1 MGKNIVTILI
11 VDAEKT
17 LYHSIKELMGDE
29 YLIISAKSGRE
40 AVSLTKRINPDL
52 ILADLNLPDIDSLS
66 LCEKINEINSI
77 KDIPLIFI
85 ADYANQDKGIEC
97 LNLGAIDLIYKSFSI
112 ELIVRKIKNYLSLFN
127 YKNEALKLNQTIEQS
142 PETILITDT
151 SGEIEYVNP
160 GFIELTGYKPEEII
174 GRNPRVLKS
183 GYHTDDFY
191 TDLWETVSSGE
202 KWHGEIYNRK
212 KDGEFFW
219 EETSISPIKNWKDE
233 TVKYIAIKHDI
244 TEKKKAQKELK
255 STKNMLDKILNLS
268 TEAIRY
274 VDLNYN
280 VIKTNEKYKLLSES
294 YKNREGFKKNDLKCY
309 EVFCT
314 ENCNTEDCSIKK
326 ILENGQT
333 IQEDIK
339 VKFNNK
345 TKYFIVTVVP
355 YKNEAGEIIGMIQSF
370 RDITQRKEDENK
382 LKEYNQEIESLYNKL
397 NKEFKKGIKLHE
409 HFLPKKLP
417 EIDNFKYEVYFQPA
431 ERLGGDFYNAIK
443 IGNYLL
449 IYLADVSGHGLDGSM
464 LNIFLRETINNYIS
478 SKLNNNI
485 DLSPDALLK
494 HIINRYH
501 QEEFSRDYMVCLLI
515 GLLNIEEREFSFI
528 NAGIQVPPVIIR
540 EDGTLRKLQNS
551 GAPISTAID
560 IKFYNQTLNHKLENF
575 KILSGDK
582 LFLTTDGLVEE
593 TSKDINNKIPE
604 MYGEKR
610 LDKVLKNSCHLKPI
624 EIIKKIKK
632 DFKDYTGNEIGS
644 DDITY
649 MIISG
654 E

>member
-1 MGKNIVTILI
+1 MGENVVTILI
-11 VDAEKT
+11 VDSDKI
-17 LYHSIKELMGDE
+17 LCQDIKKFIGEE
-29 YLIISAKSGRE
+29 YLVIRAKSGRE
-40 AVSLTKRINPDL
+40 AVSLTKKINPDL
-52 ILADLNLPDIDSLS
+52 ILSDLNLPDIDCLS
-66 LCEKINEINSI
+66 LCDKLKEASNI
-77 KDIPLIFI
+77 KEIPLLFI
-85 ADYANQDKGIEC
+85 TDYENHDRAIEC
-97 LNLGAIDLIYKSFSI
+97 LNSGAIDLIYKSFNK
-112 ELIVRKIKNYLSLFN
+112 ELIVKKIKNYLLLFN

-183 GYHTDDFY
+183 GYHTDEFY

-212 KDGEFFW
+212 KDGGFFW

-244 TEKKKAQKELK
+244 TEKKKAEKELK
-255 STKNMLDKILNLS
+255 STKNMLDKILDLS

-274 VDLNYN
+274 VDLNN
-280 VIKTNEKYKLLSES
+280 NIIKANEKYNLLSES
-294 YKNREGFKKNDLKCY
+294 YISEKIYNKDDLKCH
-309 EVFCT
+309 EAFCT
-314 ENCNTEDCSIKK
+314 ENCNTEDCSLTK
-326 ILENGQT
+326 ILEKGQT
-333 IQEDIK
+333 MQEDIK
-339 VKFNNK
+339 VEFNDK
-345 TKYFIVTVVP
+345 TRFFIVTIVP
-355 YKNEAGEIIGMIQSF
+355 YKNEAGEIIGMIQSY

-397 NKEFKKGIKLHE
+397 NHEFKKGIRLHQ

-417 EIDNFKYEVYFQPA
+417 EVSNFNYKVYFQPA

-443 IGNYLL
+443 VDDYLL
-449 IYLADVSGHGLDGSM
+449 FYLADVSGHGLDGSM
-464 LNIFLRETINNYIS
+464 LNIFLRETINNYIYNKS
-478 SKLNNNI
+478 DNNI
-485 DLSPDALLK
+485 SLSPDNLLNY
-494 HIINRYH
+494 IIRRYH
-501 QEEFSRDYMVCLLI
+501 QEGFSNDYMVCLLI
-515 GLLNIEEREFSFI
+515 GLLNIEQREFSFI

-540 EDGTLRKLQNS
+540 NNGQLRKLENS

-560 IKFYNQTLNHKLENF
+560 KNFYKQALQHKLEKF
-575 KILSGDK
+575 KVLSGDK
-582 LFLTTDGLVEE
+582 LFLTTDGLIEG
-593 TSKDINNKIPE
+593 IPSDVDSNSGE

-610 LDKVLKNSCHLKPI
+610 LHDILKKSYRLEPA
-624 EIIKKIKK
+624 EIIRKIKE
-632 DFKDYTGNEIGS
+632 DFKSYTGNEIGN

-654 E
+654 D